1 VHAQMPVHVL
11 LDDRLEFTQ
20 QVEVLRIRH
29 SASEL
34 SVSVGFSKYICS
46 CG

>member
-1 VHAQMPVHVL
+1 MPVHVR

-29 SASEL
+29 NASQL
-34 SVSVGFSKYICS
+34 SVSVGFSKYMFLCR
-46 CG
+46 